1 MKSFAY
7 YVDGA
12 LSKLTCFFIGA
23 FIGGYYVKGLAA
35 LFAFALVF
43 SLCVSELYL
52 HFLYGK
58 SDKKDSAAVSA
69 VKASFCYCSD
79 EAALE
84 YFRSAIEKKRT
95 VKREDGFLGVGD
107 VAFFSRIKPSS
118 PAPDYVVD
126 AAAHASS
133 LGYKRVVIAAFS
145 ASKEAAAVAAEIPY
159 VSVRILD
166 GNETCRLLSSLHALP
181 SPPSARKR
189 KPLNAFFGAAVA
201 KKRAKSYFLAAVL
214 LFVFSR
220 FVRVSVYYIVAAVA
234 LVVIGAVVLVV
245 PRGEKKPR

>member
-58 SDKKDSAAVSA
+58 SDKKVSAAVSA
-69 VKASFCYCSD
+69 VKASFCYCPD
-79 EAALE
+79 DDALE
-84 YFRSAIEKKRT
+84 YFRSAIGKKRT

-126 AAAHASS
+126 AAARASS

-181 SPPSARKR
+181 SPPGARKR
-189 KPLNAFFGAAVA
+189 NPLNAFFGAAVA
-201 KKRAKSYFLAAVL
+201 KKRAKSYFLAALL

-220 FVRVSVYYIVAAVA
+220 FVRVSVYYVVAAVA

>member
-58 SDKKDSAAVSA
+58 SDKNDSAAVSA
-69 VKASFCYCSD
+69 VKASFCYRSD

-84 YFRSAIEKKRT
+84 HFRSAIEKKRT

-126 AAAHASS
+126 AAARASS

-145 ASKEAAAVAAEIPY
+145 ASKEATAVATEIPY

-189 KPLNAFFGAAVA
+189 KSLNAFFGAAVA
-201 KKRAKSYFLAAVL
+201 KKRAKSYFLAALL

-220 FVRVSVYYIVAAVA
+220 FVRVSVYYVVAAVA

-245 PRGEKKPR
+245 PRDEKKPR

>member
-1 MKSFAY
+1 M
-7 YVDGA
+7 
-12 LSKLTCFFIGA
+12 
-23 FIGGYYVKGLAA
+23 
-35 LFAFALVF
+35 
-43 SLCVSELYL
+43 
-52 HFLYGK
+52 
-58 SDKKDSAAVSA
+58 
-69 VKASFCYCSD
+69 
-79 EAALE
+79 
-84 YFRSAIEKKRT
+84 
-95 VKREDGFLGVGD
+95 GD

-126 AAAHASS
+126 AAARASS

-181 SPPSARKR
+181 SPPGARKR

-201 KKRAKSYFLAAVL
+201 KKRAKSYFLAALL

-220 FVRVSVYYIVAAVA
+220 YVRVSVYYVVAAVA

>member
-7 YVDGA
+7 YVDGV

-23 FIGGYYVKGLAA
+23 FIGGYYINGLAA

-58 SDKKDSAAVSA
+58 SDKKDLAAVSA
-69 VKASFCYCSD
+69 VKASFCYRSD

-126 AAAHASS
+126 AAARASS

-181 SPPSARKR
+181 SPTSARKR
-189 KPLNAFFGAAVA
+189 KSLNAFFGAAVA
-201 KKRAKSYFLAAVL
+201 KKRAKSYFLAALL

-220 FVRVSVYYIVAAVA
+220 FVRVSVYYVVAAVA